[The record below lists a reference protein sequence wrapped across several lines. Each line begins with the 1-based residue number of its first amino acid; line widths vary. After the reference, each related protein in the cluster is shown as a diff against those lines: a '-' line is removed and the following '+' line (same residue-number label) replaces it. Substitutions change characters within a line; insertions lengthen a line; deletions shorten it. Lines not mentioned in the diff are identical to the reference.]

1 MQVCPSPEKPALQ
14 KQLYDPRV
22 FLQSAFSSQTITE
35 ALHSSESV
43 NKYPNRLERQYT
55 LIMMHNFKQSIV
67 QSLFNQV
74 IHRLKKKPKSVGV
87 KQLYRLGSQIVSM
100 YIIPI
105 T

>member
-1 MQVCPSPEKPALQ
+1 
-14 KQLYDPRV
+14 
-22 FLQSAFSSQTITE
+22 
-35 ALHSSESV
+35 
-43 NKYPNRLERQYT
+43 
-55 LIMMHNFKQSIV
+55 MMHNFKQSIV